1 MIPVKI
7 NLINTIFS
15 KDISKIFDSM
25 THLAQLIS
33 TYSFSSKDRF
43 LTYVKIDTQS
53 DPKSATSPSTEK
65 QKDLALLLVKELH
78 DLGISNAHTNEF
90 GYVYA
95 HLESNV
101 LIDVPAICFCA
112 HMDTSPDCSGFGVKP
127 IIHQNYQG
135 KDIVLPDDPSVIIRL
150 NEHPDL
156 QEQFGNDIITASGAT
171 LLGADNKAGVAEI
184 MDAVALLGADNKAG
198 VAEIMDAVA
207 FWQQYPSVEHG
218 PISIVFT
225 PDEEVGRGTDH
236 IDSIVFTPDE
246 EVGRGTDHID
256 IQKINA
262 VYGYTLDGEKRGHL
276 ENETFSADGFT
287 IKIKGISQHP
297 GFAKGR
303 MESAIKIA
311 AEIISNLPKE
321 NLSPETT
328 EKMEGFI
335 HPVDIQGHVEEAQ
348 IDFILRDFDTLK
360 LIEYGTLLKEIT
372 VNVLK
377 NYPNSSADFIQTEQY
392 RNMNEILKDH
402 PLCISLAMEA
412 MELAGLT
419 PETTSI
425 RGGTDGSRLTFMGL
439 PCPNIFAGEHAF
451 HSKEEWVSVQDM
463 QKATETILYLAELY
477 TVRGIR

>member
-1 MIPVKI
+1 MNPTKI

-15 KDISKIFDSM
+15 KDISKIFDFM
-25 THLAQLIS
+25 THLAQIIS
-33 TYSFSSKDRF
+33 SYSYSSKERF
-43 LTYVKIDTQS
+43 LNYVKIDTQS
-53 DPKSATSPSTEK
+53 NPKSKASPSTEK
-65 QKDLALLLVKELH
+65 QKVLALLLVKEFH
-78 DLGISNAHTNEF
+78 DIGISNAHMDEF

-101 LIDVPAICFCA
+101 SKEIPAICFCA
-112 HMDTSPDCSGFGVKP
+112 HMDTSPDCTGLGVKP

-135 KDIVLPDDPSVIIRL
+135 EDIILPDDPAVIIRL
-150 NEHPDL
+150 KDHPDL
-156 QEQFGNDIITASGAT
+156 AEQIGNDIITASGKT
-171 LLGADNKAGVAEI
+171 LLGADNKAGI
-184 MDAVALLGADNKAG
+184 
-198 VAEIMDAVA
+198 AEIMDAVA
-207 FWQQYPSVEHG
+207 FWQENPNVSHG

-236 IDSIVFTPDE
+236 IDIK
-246 EVGRGTDHID
+246 
-256 IQKINA
+256 KINA

-287 IKIKGISQHP
+287 IQIKGISQHP
-297 GFAKGR
+297 GFSKGR

-311 AEIISNLPKE
+311 AEIVSNLPKSK
-321 NLSPETT
+321 LSPETT
-328 EKMEGFI
+328 DKMEGFI

-348 IDFILRDFDTLK
+348 IDFILRDFDSSK
-360 LIEYGTLLKEIT
+360 LIEYGQMIKEIT
-372 VNVLK
+372 NNVLI
-377 NYPNSSADFIQTEQY
+377 NYPNSSAKFIQTEQY

-402 PLCISLAMEA
+402 PICISLAMEA
-412 MELAGLT
+412 MKLAGLQ

-477 TVRGIR
+477 TVRY

>member
-1 MIPVKI
+1 MFIVLKNGLANNISTANIICNFERISTFINPTKI

-25 THLAQLIS
+25 TYLQQLIS

-53 DPKSATSPSTEK
+53 DPKSTTSPSTEK
-65 QKDLALLLVKELH
+65 QKDWALLLVKELL
-78 DLGISNAHTNEF
+78 DLGISNAHTNEY

-101 LIDVPAICFCA
+101 SNDIPAICFCA

-127 IIHQNYQG
+127 IIHENYQG
-135 KDIVLPDDPSVIIRL
+135 KDIILPDDPSVIIRL

-156 QEQFGNDIITASGAT
+156 QEQIGNDIITASGT
-171 LLGADNKAGVAEI
+171 T
-184 MDAVALLGADNKAG
+184 LLGADNKAG

-207 FWQQYPSVEHG
+207 FWQQHPSVQHG

-225 PDEEVGRGTDH
+225 PDEE
-236 IDSIVFTPDE
+236 I
-246 EVGRGTDHID
+246 GRGTDHID

-328 EKMEGFI
+328 EKMQGFI

-360 LIEYGTLLKEIT
+360 LIEYGNLIKEIT
-372 VNVLK
+372 AKILK
-377 NYPNSSADFIQTEQY
+377 NYPNSTADFVQTEQY

-402 PLCISLAMEA
+402 PLCISLAMDA
-412 MELAGLT
+412 MRLAGLT

-439 PCPNIFAGEHAF
+439 PCPNLFAGEHAF

-463 QKATETILYLAELY
+463 EKATETILHLAELY
-477 TVRGIR
+477 TSKY

>member
-1 MIPVKI
+1 MANNISTTKIIRNFERLSTFIDPTKI

-15 KDISKIFDSM
+15 KDISNIFDSM
-25 THLAQLIS
+25 TQLQQIIS

-53 DPKSATSPSTEK
+53 DPKSTTSPSTEK

-78 DLGISNAHTNEF
+78 DLRIFNAHTNEY

-101 LIDVPAICFCA
+101 SEEIPAICFCA

-127 IIHQNYQG
+127 IIHENYIG
-135 KDIVLPDDPSVIIRL
+135 KDLILPDDPTVIIRL

-156 QEQFGNDIITASGAT
+156 QEQLGNDIITASGNT
-171 LLGADNKAGVAEI
+171 LLGADNKAGI
-184 MDAVALLGADNKAG
+184 
-198 VAEIMDAVA
+198 AEIMDAVA
-207 FWQQYPSVEHG
+207 FWQQFPSVQHG
-218 PISIVFT
+218 PI
-225 PDEEVGRGTDH
+225 
-236 IDSIVFTPDE
+236 SIVFTPDE

-303 MESAIKIA
+303 MESALKIA
-311 AEIISNLPKE
+311 AEIVSNLPMSK
-321 NLSPETT
+321 LSPETT

-360 LIEYGTLLKEIT
+360 LIEYGNLLKEIT
-372 VNVLK
+372 FNVLK
-377 NYPNSSADFIQTEQY
+377 NYPNSTADFIQTEQY

-402 PLCISLAMEA
+402 PLCISLAMDA
-412 MELAGLT
+412 MKLAGLT

-425 RGGTDGSRLTFMGL
+425 RGGTDGSRLTFLGL

-451 HSKEEWVSVQDM
+451 HSKEEWISVQDM
-463 QKATETILYLAELY
+463 QKATETVIYLANLF
-477 TVRGIR
+477 TSNFHK

>member
-1 MIPVKI
+1 
-7 NLINTIFS
+7 
-15 KDISKIFDSM
+15 M
-25 THLAQLIS
+25 TYLQQLIS

-53 DPKSATSPSTEK
+53 DPKSTTSPSTEK

-78 DLGISNAHTNEF
+78 ELGISNAHTNEF

-101 LIDVPAICFCA
+101 SNDIPGICFCA
-112 HMDTSPDCSGFGVKP
+112 HMDTSPDCSGLGVKP
-127 IIHQNYQG
+127 IIHENYQG
-135 KDIVLPDDPSVIIRL
+135 EDIILPDDPSVIIRL

-156 QEQFGNDIITASGAT
+156 QEQFGNDIITASGT
-171 LLGADNKAGVAEI
+171 T
-184 MDAVALLGADNKAG
+184 LLGADNKAG

-218 PISIVFT
+218 PI
-225 PDEEVGRGTDH
+225 
-236 IDSIVFTPDE
+236 SIVFTPDE

-360 LIEYGTLLKEIT
+360 LIEYGNLLKEIT
-372 VNVLK
+372 ANVLK
-377 NYPNSSADFIQTEQY
+377 NYPNSTADFIQTEQY

-402 PLCISLAMEA
+402 PLCISLAMKA

-477 TVRGIR
+477 KVRY